1 MYGIIY
7 LYGKGVNYMSQ
18 KSNKELA
25 VELACAALHAM
36 SNMNQSQKAL
46 SGTDIQNI
54 LNECYSFVTDLPE
67 NKDGV

>member
-1 MYGIIY
+1 
-7 LYGKGVNYMSQ
+7 MSQ

-36 SNMNQSQKAL
+36 SNMSQSQKIF

-54 LNECYSFVTDLPE
+54 LNECYSFVTNLPE
-67 NKDGV
+67 TKDGV

>member
-1 MYGIIY
+1 
-7 LYGKGVNYMSQ
+7 MSQ

-25 VELACAALHAM
+25 VELACAALHAV
-36 SNMNQSQKAL
+36 SNINQSQKAL